1 MPRVEVTLP
10 DRIETQLETL
20 VEQQDDFV
28 SREEATEELLE
39 MGLRAYDPEPDSGR
53 ETGMDSDRVGGP
65 DETGQGPGGYDEMGG
80 GGGPEDRHQL

>member
-10 DRIETQLETL
+10 DRIDAQLETL

-28 SREEATEELLE
+28 SRDEAAEELLE
-39 MGLRAYDPEPDSGR
+39 MGLRAYDTGPDSGR

-65 DETGQGPGGYDEMGG
+65 DETGQGPGGYEERGG
-80 GGGPEDRHQL
+80 GGGPDDRHQL